1 MHIYVYVYIYIYAYI
16 YIYNIHIIYIY
27 NMYIYVYICIFIYIH
42 TYMDIYTGGIMAVT
56 EGDALQV
63 FDVRKKMLDAS
74 TLVINMDKTSIK
86 VLSLLA
92 LLVQRYKYSLLR
104 TIKLLARTGLPLE
117 INLYATN

>member
-1 MHIYVYVYIYIYAYI
+1 
-16 YIYNIHIIYIY
+16 
-27 NMYIYVYICIFIYIH
+27 
-42 TYMDIYTGGIMAVT
+42 MDIYTGGIMAVT

-92 LLVQRYKYSLLR
+92 LLVRRYKY
-104 TIKLLARTGLPLE
+104 
-117 INLYATN
+117 

>member
-1 MHIYVYVYIYIYAYI
+1 MYMYIIYIYAYIYIYI

-27 NMYIYVYICIFIYIH
+27 NIYIYVYICIFIYIH

-92 LLVQRYKYSLLR
+92 LLVQRYKY
-104 TIKLLARTGLPLE
+104 
-117 INLYATN
+117 